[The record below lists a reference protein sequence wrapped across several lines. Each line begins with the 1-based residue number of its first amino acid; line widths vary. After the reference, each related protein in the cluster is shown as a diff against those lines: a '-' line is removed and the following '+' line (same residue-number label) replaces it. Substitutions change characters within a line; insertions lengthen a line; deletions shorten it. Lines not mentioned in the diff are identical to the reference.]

1 MWRPRQNAAR
11 KTDDS
16 SGRNPIGASANQSK
30 RSEQRSVVSTDT
42 IAQGNIA
49 TPGTVQ
55 LDGKLEGN
63 VRAQRLIIGRHGSL
77 TGDCRARDVEIA
89 GEMTG
94 ELLCE
99 NLLIAETGGF
109 EGTINCG
116 RLAAESGCVVNAT
129 VQVSGSDELPEIPL
143 LEGAGISIPGPFRT
157 AIAEQQ
163 DRSTESQSTE

>member
-1 MWRPRQNAAR
+1 MWRPRQNSAR
-11 KTDDS
+11 RTDAFN
-16 SGRNPIGASANQSK
+16 GRDPIGAATNQPK
-30 RSEQRSVVSTDT
+30 RSDQRSVVSTDT
-42 IAQGNIA
+42 VAQGNIT

-77 TGDCRARDVEIA
+77 TGDCRAREVEIA
-89 GEMTG
+89 GKMAG

-116 RLAAESGCVVNAT
+116 RLAAESGCVVDAT
-129 VQVSGSDELPEIPL
+129 VQVSGSDDLPEISL
-143 LEGAGISIPGPFRT
+143 LEGAGASMPGLFQT
-157 AIAEQQ
+157 AVAEQQ
-163 DRSTESQSTE
+163 DRSAESQSTE